1 MLLRIPHMARRLPGA
16 VDGNAAIEFALLAP
30 LLFAILFAMVTL
42 GVQYAARIALT
53 YAAAE
58 GGRAAVGALQDSERE
73 NDATN
78 AINRT
83 LEALSPLVDPQAV
96 AIAFAK
102 QADDGG
108 ERFTVNLTY
117 SDNRFAVMP
126 FVPAINNGAPVSVS
140 YFITDPSG

>member
-1 MLLRIPHMARRLPGA
+1 MLFRMPHAARRLPDA
-16 VDGNAAIEFALLAP
+16 VDGNVAIEFALLAP
-30 LLFAILFAMVTL
+30 LLFAILFGMVTF

-73 NDATN
+73 SDATN

-83 LEALSPLVDPQAV
+83 LNALSPLVDPSAV

-102 QADDGG
+102 EADDGG

-117 SDNRFAVMP
+117 TDNRFFTMP
-126 FVPAINNGAPVSVS
+126 FVPAVNNGAPVSVS